1 MTFTVKYT
9 DMTDLGSAE
18 LFQDLDPAA
27 LKELRGIA
35 RERSF
40 PAGTR
45 IFTENDPGDGVYIIR
60 DGQVEIAHLVGD
72 RALCV
77 FSKFGPGDF
86 FGEMAVIDDLP
97 RSATTTA
104 VKDTKVYFIP
114 RAEMSSL
121 LQRSPELSFKL
132 TREISQR
139 LRDFNQH
146 HLREIIQAERLSTIG
161 NFARSIVHDLKN
173 PLTVINMATEIMSSP
188 GAPVE
193 IRRESYVRVKRQIA
207 AINELIGDIL
217 DFTQSVPFATA
228 MPPTSYR
235 TFIES
240 FVGELRAEAALR
252 TATVELE
259 NEPPEITVRF
269 DSRRL
274 RRVFL
279 NLINNAL
286 DMMPESGKV
295 ILRFRSDGNGI
306 ITEVQDAGPGIAPE
320 VAGKLFQTFVT
331 FGKEHGTGLGLSI
344 CKKIVEDHGG
354 RISARNASGG
364 GAIFSFT
371 LPIPKG

>member
-1 MTFTVKYT
+1 
-9 DMTDLGSAE
+9 MTDLGSAK
-18 LFQDLDPAA
+18 LFQDLDPAE
-27 LKELRGIA
+27 LQELRKIV

-45 IFTENDPGDGVYIIR
+45 VFTENDPGDGIYVIR
-60 DGQVEIAHLVGD
+60 EGQVEIAHLVGD

-104 VKDTKVYFIP
+104 VKETKVYFIP
-114 RAEMSSL
+114 RAEMSAL

-132 TREISQR
+132 MREISQR

-173 PLTVINMATEIMSSP
+173 PLTVINMATEIMATPNASLD
-188 GAPVE
+188 
-193 IRRESYVRVKRQIA
+193 IRRESYVRVKRQITS
-207 AINELIGDIL
+207 INELVGDIL
-217 DFTQSVPFATA
+217 DFTQGVPSATTIPA
-228 MPPTSYR
+228 TSYR
-235 TFIES
+235 V
-240 FVGELRAEAALR
+240 FVQSLVGDLRAEAALK
-252 TATVELE
+252 TATLELE
-259 NEPPEITVRF
+259 NEPPEVILRF
-269 DSRRL
+269 DGRRL

-279 NLINNAL
+279 NLINNAV
-286 DMMPESGKV
+286 DMMPENGKV
-295 ILRFRSDGNGI
+295 VLRFRNDGNEI
-306 ITEVQDAGPGIAPE
+306 ITEAQDTGPGIAPA
-320 VAGKLFQTFVT
+320 VTGKLFQAFVT

-344 CKKIVEDHGG
+344 CKKIIEDHGG
-354 RISARNASGG
+354 RISARNAPGG

-371 LPIPKG
+371 LPIPKS